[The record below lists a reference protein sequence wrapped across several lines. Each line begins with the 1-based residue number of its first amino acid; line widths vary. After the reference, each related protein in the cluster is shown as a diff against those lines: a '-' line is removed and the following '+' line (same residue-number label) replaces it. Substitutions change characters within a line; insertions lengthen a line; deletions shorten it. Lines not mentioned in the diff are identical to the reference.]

1 MHQTFFAGERG
12 KVFLGCSALVLLT
25 NLILGLKLAWP
36 RRGEWRRALV
46 PSAAHPRVAKV
57 FAWHRACGLW
67 LALPAFV
74 LIAAGMLLAFEDP
87 LDDFLGTSAPPAAL
101 AQVAS
106 AQVKSLTTALIA
118 PGQALQVA
126 QSRFPLAKLASLRM
140 PSEGSPWYRVRVLQ
154 PGEPAR
160 VYGSTAVYVSAEDG
174 RLLAVDDAFKAP
186 LRQRFV
192 DMLYPIH
199 TGEIAGLPGRL
210 LVMAFSLWLLT
221 MLALGITLWAG
232 RRKPGFG

>member
-1 MHQTFFAGERG
+1 
-12 KVFLGCSALVLLT
+12 
-25 NLILGLKLAWP
+25 
-36 RRGEWRRALV
+36 V
-46 PSAAHPRVAKV
+46 PAAAHPRIAKV

-74 LIAAGMLLAFEDP
+74 LITAGMLLAFEDP
-87 LDDFLGTSAPPAAL
+87 LDDVLGTGAPPAAL
-101 AQVAS
+101 ARVTS
-106 AQVKSLTTALIA
+106 ARVKSLSTALIA
-118 PGQALQVA
+118 PGQALKMALV
-126 QSRFPLAKLASLRM
+126 RFPSATLASLST
-140 PSEGSPWYRVRVLQ
+140 PSEGSPWYRVRLLQ

-174 RLLAVDDAFKAP
+174 RMLAVDDAFKAP
-186 LRQRFV
+186 IRQRFV

-210 LVMAFSLWLLT
+210 LVLALSFWLLT

-232 RRKPGFG
+232 RRKPGLA